1 MAYSYT
7 PIVNENSIRL
17 LHLEPGFDGT
27 PLKASLFIHDLDG
40 QFSYDALSYVWGTP
54 GLNKSLSID
63 EQELHIT
70 HNLHTILRHLRYP
83 DRVRTLWIDAICINQ
98 QDHTEKGP
106 QVALMGLIYRQAD
119 TVLCWL
125 GELSTHRLWA
135 LQFLH
140 LLAEEASRYLE
151 QPENA
156 HWAITGDELKPGLGA
171 NRVIQDAVNAHV
183 ESVYE
188 SDWFTRLWIV
198 QELSL
203 ARDPIFLCGIYEMR
217 WNVLEQSTRL
227 LLVCLRETLLPR
239 SLRSFKDASDLVIA
253 RGRYYLH
260 LESISSGSFVV
271 EQDWAWRM
279 GRLAWDL
286 RNKNCADDRDRVY
299 GLLSLIGTTDLWKM
313 VCMDSSFTPD
323 YNKSVEWAYYQF
335 WRRFGGYTSLFYA
348 GLSRRQDHTKRKVKG
363 AIYRDT
369 SAHFTEYHLP
379 SWAPDLR
386 EHKNMW
392 KPVFDRG
399 YETSSIV
406 HHYMVVSVPGPPGIL
421 FVRGHR
427 FDFITFRIYVN
438 QPIKGSLE
446 ALHRLR
452 NIIKFLLALE
462 STFEVHSIGQS
473 WVEALGST
481 LLMEMPVRGDHPF
494 QRWLRTRKINTTLS
508 DSKLQR
514 IWKVYRDRF
523 LANTGD
529 IWVMNCSAYSS
540 QTHPK
545 LLVEGDDDNQLAY
558 VLHLFLIDVLETH
571 SLILT
576 QQGYVGLAPPDI
588 AVGDVV
594 VAFGGEGTPFV
605 VHDMSSDFVFGRV
618 IRGESRVE
626 LVRDK
631 IERCLSQVLGPC
643 YVQGIMKGELTKD
656 EEYSKQFEWEKD
668 QYGMSPKP
676 TLCLV

>member
-1 MAYSYT
+1 
-7 PIVNENSIRL
+7 
-17 LHLEPGFDGT
+17 
-27 PLKASLFIHDLDG
+27 
-40 QFSYDALSYVWGTP
+40 
-54 GLNKSLSID
+54 
-63 EQELHIT
+63 
-70 HNLHTILRHLRYP
+70 
-83 DRVRTLWIDAICINQ
+83 
-98 QDHTEKGP
+98 
-106 QVALMGLIYRQAD
+106 
-119 TVLCWL
+119 
-125 GELSTHRLWA
+125 
-135 LQFLH
+135 
-140 LLAEEASRYLE
+140 
-151 QPENA
+151 
-156 HWAITGDELKPGLGA
+156 
-171 NRVIQDAVNAHV
+171 VNANV

-203 ARDPIFLCGIYEMR
+203 ARDPIFLCGTYEMH

-239 SLRSFKDASDLVIA
+239 SLQSFEDVSDLVTA

-271 EQDWAWRM
+271 EQDWPWRM
-279 GRLAWDL
+279 GRLAWDM
-286 RNKNCADDRDRVY
+286 RNKKCADDRDKVY

-313 VCMDSSFTPD
+313 LCMDSSFTPN

-348 GLSRRQDHTKRKVKG
+348 GLSRRQDHTKRKVKV

-369 SAHFTEYHLP
+369 SALFTEHHLP

-386 EHKNMW
+386 ERKNMW

-399 YETSSIV
+399 YETSSIP
-406 HHYMVVSVPGPPGIL
+406 HHYMVVSAPGPPGIL

-427 FDFITFRIYVN
+427 FDVITFRICVN
-438 QPIKGSLE
+438 KPIKGSLE

-452 NIIKFLLALE
+452 NIIKFLLALG
-462 STFEVHSIGQS
+462 STFGLHSIGQS
-473 WVEALGST
+473 WDEALGST
-481 LLMEMPVRGDHPF
+481 LMMEMPVRGNHPF
-494 QRWLRTRKINTTLS
+494 QRWLRTCKINTTLS
-508 DSKLQR
+508 NSELQR
-514 IWKVYRDRF
+514 IWRVYRNRF
-523 LANTGD
+523 LSNKGD
-529 IWVMNCSAYSS
+529 IWVMNGSAYSS
-540 QTHPK
+540 QTQPE
-545 LLVEGDDDNQLAY
+545 LLPESDDYDHFDQLAY
-558 VLHLFLIDVLETH
+558 VLHLFLINILETH

-576 QQGYVGLAPPDI
+576 QQGYLGLAPPDI
-588 AVGDVV
+588 SVGDVV
-594 VAFGGEGTPFV
+594 VVFGGEGTPFV
-605 VHDMSSDFVFGRV
+605 VRDILSKFVFGRV
-618 IRGESRVE
+618 SLGESGVK
-626 LVRDK
+626 LVRDN